1 MVAGGWAWH
10 IECTERP
17 GARAGARARRASDGS
32 EGMLIIFTH
41 VDAAVHYDADAQGSA
56 NAHRC
61 PQRCA
66 GIFSKRG
73 WCSRGTK
80 AATFTSGALRAQD
93 RGGKN
98 DLSRRTLENHEGR
111 KRKLGCVV
119 SPCHLNRGRSVARIS
134 SRVMRRKARR
144 ELVPLKH
151 TRYRVLTAEAE
162 MPQ

>member
-41 VDAAVHYDADAQGSA
+41 VDAAVHYDADAQGTA

-66 GIFSKRG
+66 GIFSKE
-73 WCSRGTK
+73 C
-80 AATFTSGALRAQD
+80 GALAEPRQ
-93 RGGKN
+93 
-98 DLSRRTLENHEGR
+98 LP
-111 KRKLGCVV
+111 
-119 SPCHLNRGRSVARIS
+119 SPA
-134 SRVMRRKARR
+134 
-144 ELVPLKH
+144 VPCGLK
-151 TRYRVLTAEAE
+151 TVGAKTT
-162 MPQ
+162 